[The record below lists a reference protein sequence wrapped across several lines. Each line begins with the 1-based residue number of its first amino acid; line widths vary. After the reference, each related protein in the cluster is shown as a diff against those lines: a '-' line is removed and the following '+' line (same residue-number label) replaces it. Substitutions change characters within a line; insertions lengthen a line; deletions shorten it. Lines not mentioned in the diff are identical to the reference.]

1 MSSIISLAKTHGVDL
16 PSYQPNVL
24 AGRVHIQD
32 KTPNLLAFLDKLNI
46 GVSVLGDADACEQ
59 IAFENVEDAKNE
71 GLHYVELRFSP
82 LYMAQ
87 AFGLSL
93 HAVVDAVV
101 SGIKR
106 ANRVFNYKANLIG
119 ILSRTYGVDACQREL
134 EALLSFSSDL
144 VAIDLAGD
152 EKGFPCCLFTQHFKQ
167 VRDAGLKVT
176 IHAGEADGPGSIW
189 DAINLLGANRI
200 GHGVCAFQDGALM
213 DYMLQH
219 QIGIESCILSNY
231 QTGTWTEISQH
242 PVQIFLEKGMLV
254 SLNTDDPGV
263 SNNTLLSEYDLARTQ
278 IKLSDDAISTL
289 KQNAVKQ
296 SFIDNDFKQRLM
308 SLE

>member
-1 MSSIISLAKTHGVDL
+1 MSSIISLARKHGIDL
-16 PSYQPNVL
+16 PSYEPNSL
-24 AGRVHIQD
+24 ARLVHIQD
-32 KTPNLLAFLDKLNI
+32 KTPNLLAFLDKLNM
-46 GVSVLGDADACEQ
+46 GVSVLGDAEACEQ

-87 AFGLSL
+87 AFGLPL
-93 HAVVDAVV
+93 HAVVEAVI
-101 SGIKR
+101 SGVKR
-106 ANRVFNYKANLIG
+106 ANRVFSYKANLIG
-119 ILSRTYGVDACQREL
+119 ILSRTYGVDACKREL

-152 EKGFPCCLFTQHFKQ
+152 EKGFPSRLFTEHFKM

-176 IHAGEADGPGSIW
+176 IHAGEADGPDSIW
-189 DAINLLGANRI
+189 DAIKLLGANRI
-200 GHGVCAFQDGALM
+200 GHGVCAYQDSALM
-213 DYMLQH
+213 DYMLHH

-231 QTGTWTEISQH
+231 QTGTWTDIPKH
-242 PVQIFLEKGMLV
+242 PVQIFVEKGLLV

-263 SNNTLLSEYDLARTQ
+263 SDNTLASEYELARTQ
-278 IKLSDDAISTL
+278 IKLPDDAIKTL

-296 SFIDNDFKQRLM
+296 SFIDDDFKQRLLN
-308 SLE
+308 LE